1 MKNNIRKTIIPL
13 FLILF
18 YSCGES
24 VVEIGEQTYAPK
36 IVIEG
41 FLSPGQKI
49 QNIKITR
56 NFPLNSR
63 PDAKSLFLTN
73 AVVKLL
79 DLQNNRDYTLTYNPQ
94 KFSYEYRGSDL
105 TIDYGESYK
114 LFVTAEVNGNTLNA
128 SSITKVPNRGFRIIQ
143 EESLLDSMKYYERNP
158 NGSVKKFKIVF
169 EPSPGN
175 SFYGISIVAL
185 DATLESFVFD
195 NPFIQI
201 KVDDLKKDFDRYKYQ
216 SKWLQNVKTDVN
228 RLNYNIDWLDTWFY
242 GNYRLIIYAGDENY
256 RLFML
261 TYRGVQEFDGNFHE
275 PRLNIEG
282 DGIGIFASV
291 IADTAYFKVLK

>member
-56 NFPLNSR
+56 NFPLNSS
-63 PDAKSLFLTN
+63 PNAKSLFLTN

-79 DLQNNRDYTLTYNPQ
+79 DLQNNRYYTLTYNPQ
-94 KFSYEYRGSDL
+94 KFSYEYGGSDL
-105 TIDYGESYK
+105 TIDYGKSYK

-128 SSITKVPNRGFRIIQ
+128 MSITKVPNRGFRIIQ
-143 EESLLDSMKYYERNP
+143 KESLLDSMKYYERNP
-158 NGSVKKFKIVF
+158 NGGVKQFKIVF

>member
-1 MKNNIRKTIIPL
+1 MRNISGKIIITL
-13 FLILF
+13 LLILF

-24 VVEIGEQTYAPK
+24 VVDIGEQTYSPK

-41 FLSPGQKI
+41 YLSPGQKV
-49 QNIKITR
+49 QNIKISR

-63 PDAKSLFLTN
+63 PDAKSLILSD
-73 AVVKLL
+73 ADVKLT
-79 DLQNNRDYTLTYNPQ
+79 DLQNNRDYTLAFNPQ
-94 KFSYEYRGSDL
+94 KFSFEYSGTDL
-105 TIDYGESYK
+105 KIDHSKSYK
-114 LFVTAEVNGNTLNA
+114 LIVTAKVDGKPLNA
-128 SSITKVPNRGFRIIQ
+128 SSITKVPSRGFRIIK
-143 EESLLDSMKYYERNP
+143 EESSLDSMKYYQRDL
-158 NGSVKKFKIVF
+158 NGNVKQFKIIF

-185 DATLESFVFD
+185 EATLESFVFD

-201 KVDDLKKDFDRYKYQ
+201 KMDDLKKDFDRYKYQ
-216 SKWLQNVKTDVN
+216 SKWLQNIKSDVSKV
-228 RLNYNIDWLDTWFY
+228 NYNIEWLDTWFY
-242 GNYRLIIYAGDENY
+242 GNYRIIVYAGDENY

-282 DGIGIFASV
+282 DGIGIFGSV